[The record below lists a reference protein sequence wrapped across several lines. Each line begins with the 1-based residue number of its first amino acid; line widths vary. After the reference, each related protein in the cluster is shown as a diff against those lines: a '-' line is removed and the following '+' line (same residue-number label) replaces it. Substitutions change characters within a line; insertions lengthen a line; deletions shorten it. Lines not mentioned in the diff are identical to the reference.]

1 MPEFLLLVV
10 IALVVAALVFGVG
23 ALLTGS
29 DPGLTPVEPEGGSRG
44 LPSHRPLVE
53 SDVAGVRFDTAWRGY
68 RMSQVDVA
76 MARAAYDIGFKQ
88 EMIETLRAE
97 MTALREGRTED
108 AEMLRKAREAAAGG
122 EGSSGFLASPD
133 SGSEGPGGGSP
144 ATVDPAESGV
154 PEESAGPGA
163 SEVEPEVSE
172 AAGKS
177 ASAETVK
184 HPE

>member
-1 MPEFLLLVV
+1 MPEFLLLLV

-29 DPGLTPVEPEGGSRG
+29 DPGLTPVEPEGESRG

-53 SDVAGVRFDTAWRGY
+53 SDFASARFDTTFRGY

-97 MTALREGRTED
+97 ITALREGRTED
-108 AEMLRKAREAAAGG
+108 AEMLRKARESA
-122 EGSSGFLASPD
+122 
-133 SGSEGPGGGSP
+133 SGSIPSREPTVVAEFQTEQSAPAGSA
-144 ATVDPAESGV
+144 ATVEPETPSMAEPETPPALAEESAPAESV
-154 PEESAGPGA
+154 KRPE
-163 SEVEPEVSE
+163 
-172 AAGKS
+172 
-177 ASAETVK
+177 
-184 HPE
+184 

>member
-1 MPEFLLLVV
+1 MPDFLLLVV

-29 DPGLTPVEPEGGSRG
+29 DPGLTPVEPEGASRG

-53 SDVAGVRFDTAWRGY
+53 SDVAGARFDTALRGY

-97 MTALREGRTED
+97 VSALREGRTED
-108 AEMLRKAREAAAGG
+108 AEMLRKARESAV
-122 EGSSGFLASPD
+122 
-133 SGSEGPGGGSP
+133 GGSP
-144 ATVDPAESGV
+144 GSSPGDAESSPDAVELPAHPADSASPGPVAPTHSAEAAQPAETAQQTEAAAPAESV
-154 PEESAGPGA
+154 KQPE
-163 SEVEPEVSE
+163 
-172 AAGKS
+172 
-177 ASAETVK
+177 
-184 HPE
+184 